1 MITIQ
6 GRVLAVILI
15 FVFSGC
21 STLTKKKEETLRER
35 LPGNKKV
42 SFQVNE
48 LMQEYFPKC
57 IAVLPFDDSDSL
69 DVEQDF
75 QKAFHAQLSTT
86 GIRLIPL
93 QAKVSESDLNSRFSD
108 CDMKLTGKVLENK
121 RKHYAVYSEYR
132 AGVETKLTHIE
143 SNTMFWRANHTLIK
157 RGGTLPIGVVSTI
170 TGIFSASKNVEEAQ
184 TGRITYEI
192 ANQMVQTIPNLHF
205 QELKRNTFGVDAHDN
220 TRKKTCPG
228 AMHEF
233 IAKTEELKDKD
244 KDKIDRLGKALK
256 DKEFCSDSLSQLVL
270 AQRIQQIDSKNRI
283 ANDWLI
289 DHYYK
294 RESFVDVIKV
304 ADQLISQGHD
314 LEKYRMQRGDSLR
327 RINEYEKAIEDFLS
341 VLVSDPSNGQAYFF
355 LARSYAALGRFDIA
369 SAGFEK
375 SLSVAPENTD
385 TMLFAGIAHAAD
397 NKEDKAFAM
406 LRRALVLEMA
416 GKNIQKSRIIVNTM
430 RSTGTF
436 NRLSKKEKTFIE
448 REIDNF

>member
-244 KDKIDRLGKALK
+244 KIDRLGKALK
-256 DKEFCSDSLSQLVL
+256 DKEFCSDSSSQLVL

-341 VLVSDPSNGQAYFF
+341 VLGSDPSNGQAYFF